1 MTPKAGLSAR
11 EIPAI
16 SSQALLPPISP
27 NNIQSTTV
35 RLSVDTSST
44 KPIMVGLGPSNHD
57 ILISYRHL
65 YRALLHAVQFSMPA
79 RFTARDQLRDAF
91 RKGDPTTFNQ
101 EKIDRTIQFLNLA
114 ASETGLEHRIVKNLL
129 RTNYERRQAYIL

>member
-1 MTPKAGLSAR
+1 MGLA
-11 EIPAI
+11 P
-16 SSQALLPPISP
+16 SS
-27 NNIQSTTV
+27 
-35 RLSVDTSST
+35 
-44 KPIMVGLGPSNHD
+44 HD

-91 RKGDPTTFNQ
+91 RKGDPTAFNQ

-129 RTNYERRQAYIL
+129 RTNYERRQAYLLQKKYRKPLQAELRKTSMIHYDMTVAMLNDTLGLCLR